1 VTRAKPEASA
11 VGGTGR
17 QLPAPLEPGPAERDR
32 ERLLDGRAWAE
43 FCDRLRAAGEIV
55 LAPGAPDTPLDRA
68 EGFRYLAT
76 LAAAGIRH
84 AFDLADVDRPRFLRN
99 PDSASKWGAENADNV
114 YLLAKIRSDRSY
126 RIVGRRNR
134 AYTFLIE
141 TKEGYMQLGQA
152 RNFATL
158 EASELEI
165 GPDGR
170 FEIALSRD
178 RRPGNWLPLHPDATQ
193 VLIRQYLWDWENEEP
208 AEFRIFQ
215 EESAGLPAEPLEPVR
230 VARLLDE
237 AGHWTLSTAQVWAD
251 WVAGLRRDHVPGRL
265 AKALRFVGGADDIRY
280 GNDAYRLA
288 PDEALVLE
296 FEPPDAR
303 YWHVQLVDLWF
314 GTMDYTNRVTSL
326 NGQQLR
332 ADADGRVRVVIA
344 HRDPGVPN
352 WLDTAGHLEG
362 LIQYRYIWTK
372 NDPEPSAR
380 IVHEGDVRA
389 ALPPGTP
396 RVSPEERR
404 RTIARRQAHV
414 AWRERP

>member
-1 VTRAKPEASA
+1 VSDERAE
-11 VGGTGR
+11 GGTR
-17 QLPAPLEPGPAERDR
+17 PPAAPLPAGDPARDA
-32 ERLLDGRAWAE
+32 ERLLSGKAWAE
-43 FCDRLRAAGEIV
+43 FCDRLRAAGELV

-84 AFDLADVDRPRFLRN
+84 AFDLADADRPRFLRN

-126 RIVGRRNR
+126 RIVGRRNS

-141 TKEGYMQLGQA
+141 TKQGYMQLGQSA
-152 RNFATL
+152 NYATL
-158 EASELEI
+158 EASQLEI
-165 GPDGR
+165 APDGR
-170 FEIALSRD
+170 FEIALSRE

-193 VLIRQYLWDWENEEP
+193 VLIRQYLWDWEREEP

-215 EESAGLPAEPLEPVR
+215 EESEGVPAEPLAP
-230 VARLLDE
+230 ARAAQLLDE
-237 AGHWTLSTAQVWAD
+237 AGHWTVATAQVWAD
-251 WVAGLRRDHVPGRL
+251 WVAGLRRDHVPGRI
-265 AKALRFVGGADDIRY
+265 APARRFVGGADDIRY
-280 GNDAYRLA
+280 GNDAFRLA
-288 PDEALVLE
+288 DDEALLLE

-314 GTMDYTNRVTSL
+314 GTMDYTNRQTSL

-332 ADADGRVRVVIA
+332 RDADGRVRVVIA

-352 WLDTAGHLEG
+352 WLDTAGHREG
-362 LIQYRYIWTK
+362 IVQYRYVWTK
-372 NDPEPSAR
+372 NDPQPSAR
-380 IVHEGDVRA
+380 LLREGELRA
-389 ALPPGTP
+389 ALPADTP
-396 RVSPEERR
+396 RVSPDERR
-404 RTIARRQAHV
+404 RPIAKRQAHV